1 MTKSPKKRSRSVKH
15 LIQSSDKGNFHS
27 SYQLYRNYFEGKNV
41 EKKDEG
47 LAYEYLEKVESALID
62 KNFVLSSMHLTDF
75 RRFKTLDISFDE
87 KVTVVIGDN
96 GAGKTSIAEAI
107 AKTFSWFNNNLE
119 KIDVNG
125 RPILE
130 SDIHVNSKEYSEI
143 ATTFKFD
150 KVNTFDTSIGS
161 TVSGYEGRSPTD
173 VVAIRQIAYMYKTV
187 AKNPLIHLPLL
198 VFYSVERSDFSL
210 SSTITET
217 ASGDSIT
224 NRFSDLK
231 TAVDGSGKLE
241 DFSKLY
247 IELFNQAQGEET
259 KEVKELK
266 LQIDILQSTIDDVYA
281 GQELPENDVFNA
293 KLNIRKQEL
302 ENLIKTTS
310 SGKYQRHLELVNQ
323 AIEALVPEI
332 KNLDVDRSS
341 GKARLMVENFGNRIN
356 IAQLSQGQKMLVAL
370 SGDLARRLVRL
381 NPDSDAPLHGHGIVV
396 IDEIELHLHPKW
408 QQEILIGLQETFP
421 NLQFIVTTHSPQVLS
436 TVDKECIR
444 ILRFD
449 GNDVASIDKPRF
461 QTKGVCSSD
470 VLEQIMGTFSV
481 PPVPEANWLSDYSV
495 MIEENIWKSDE
506 GVKLFDEIVQH
517 FGSDHPEVVKI
528 KGDIRTQEFKLK
540 ARALKGY

>member
-1 MTKSPKKRSRSVKH
+1 KKRSRSVKH

>member
-1 MTKSPKKRSRSVKH
+1 MAKSPQKRSRSVKH

-41 EKKDEG
+41 ENKDKN
-47 LAYEYLEKVESALID
+47 LAYEYLDKVESALIE
-62 KNFVLSSMHLTDF
+62 KKFFLSSMHLTDF
-75 RRFKTLDISFDE
+75 RRFKSLDISFHD

-96 GAGKTSIAEAI
+96 GSGKTSIAEAI
-107 AKTFSWFNNNLE
+107 AKILSWFNNNLE
-119 KIDVNG
+119 KADVNG
-125 RPILE
+125 RPIKE

-143 ATTFKFD
+143 ATTFEFDKINKFD
-150 KVNTFDTSIGS
+150 VSIGS

-173 VVAIRQIAYMYKTV
+173 AVEIKQVAYMYKATS
-187 AKNPLIHLPLL
+187 KNPLIYLPLL

-217 ASGDSIT
+217 ASGDSVT

-231 TAVDGSGKLE
+231 TAVDGSRKLE

-247 IELFNQAQGEET
+247 IELFNQAHGEESD
-259 KEVKELK
+259 EVKELK

-281 GQELPENDVFNA
+281 GQEPPENDLLNA
-293 KLNIRKQEL
+293 KLNIRKQDL
-302 ENLIKTTS
+302 DRLMKTTS

-323 AIEALVPEI
+323 AIEAIVPEI
-332 KNLDVDRSS
+332 KNFDVDRSS
-341 GKARLMVENFGNRIN
+341 GKARLMVENFGKRIN

-381 NPDSDAPLHGHGIVV
+381 NPNADAPLRGHGIVV

-408 QQEILIGLQETFP
+408 QQAVLISLLKTFP

-436 TVDKECIR
+436 TVDKERIR

-449 GNDVASIDKPRF
+449 GNDFASIEKPRF
-461 QTKGVCSSD
+461 QTQGVSSSD
-470 VLEQIMGTFSV
+470 VLEQIMETFSV
-481 PPVPEANWLSDYSV
+481 PDLTEANWLSDYSG
-495 MIEENIWKSDE
+495 MIEENTWKSDE
-506 GVKLFDEIVQH
+506 GVELFYKIVNH
-517 FGSDHPEVVKI
+517 FGYDHPEVIKI
-528 KGDIRTQEFKLK
+528 KGDIRTKEFKLK
-540 ARALKGY
+540 AREIKGN

>member
-266 LQIDILQSTIDDVYA
+266 LQIDFLQSTIDDVYA

-449 GNDVASIDKPRF
+449 GNGVASIDKPRF

>member
-1 MTKSPKKRSRSVKH
+1 
-15 LIQSSDKGNFHS
+15 
-27 SYQLYRNYFEGKNV
+27 
-41 EKKDEG
+41 
-47 LAYEYLEKVESALID
+47 
-62 KNFVLSSMHLTDF
+62 MHLTDF

>member
-1 MTKSPKKRSRSVKH
+1 MTKSPKKISRSVKH

-62 KNFVLSSMHLTDF
+62 KKFVLSSMHLTDF
-75 RRFKTLDISFDE
+75 RRFKTLDISFDD

-96 GAGKTSIAEAI
+96 GSGKTSITEAI

-187 AKNPLIHLPLL
+187 AKNPSIYLPLL

-266 LQIDILQSTIDDVYA
+266 LKIDILQSTIDDVYT
-281 GQELPENDVFNA
+281 GQELPENDVFND

-302 ENLIKTTS
+302 EKLIKTTS

-481 PPVPEANWLSDYSV
+481 PPVSEANWLSDYSV
-495 MIEENIWKSDE
+495 MIEENIWKSGE

-528 KGDIRTQEFKLK
+528 KGDIKTQEFKLK
-540 ARALKGY
+540 ARALKGH

>member
-41 EKKDEG
+41 ENKDEG

-161 TVSGYEGRSPTD
+161 IVSGYEGRSPTD

-310 SGKYQRHLELVNQ
+310 SGKYQRHLDLVNQ

-481 PPVPEANWLSDYSV
+481 PPVSEANWLSDYSV

-540 ARALKGY
+540 ARALKGH

>member
-41 EKKDEG
+41 ENKDEG
-47 LAYEYLEKVESALID
+47 LAHEYLEKVESALID

-125 RPILE
+125 RPVLE

-161 TVSGYEGRSPTD
+161 IVSGYEGRSPTN

-310 SGKYQRHLELVNQ
+310 SGKYQRHLDLVNQ

-421 NLQFIVTTHSPQVLS
+421 NLQLIVTTHSPQVLS

-481 PPVPEANWLSDYSV
+481 PPVSEANWLSDYSV

-540 ARALKGY
+540 ARALKGH

>member
-1 MTKSPKKRSRSVKH
+1 MTKSPKKISRSVKH

-62 KNFVLSSMHLTDF
+62 KKFVLSSMHLTDF
-75 RRFKTLDISFDE
+75 RRFKTLDISFDD

-96 GAGKTSIAEAI
+96 GSGKTSITEAI

-187 AKNPLIHLPLL
+187 AKNPSIHLPLL

-266 LQIDILQSTIDDVYA
+266 LKIDILQSTIDDVYT
-281 GQELPENDVFNA
+281 GQELPENDVFND

-302 ENLIKTTS
+302 EKLIKTTS

-481 PPVPEANWLSDYSV
+481 PPVSEANWLSDYSV

-528 KGDIRTQEFKLK
+528 KGDIKTQEFKLK
-540 ARALKGY
+540 ARALKGH

>member
-224 NRFSDLK
+224 NRFSDL
-231 TAVDGSGKLE
+231 
-241 DFSKLY
+241 
-247 IELFNQAQGEET
+247 
-259 KEVKELK
+259 
-266 LQIDILQSTIDDVYA
+266 
-281 GQELPENDVFNA
+281 
-293 KLNIRKQEL
+293 
-302 ENLIKTTS
+302 
-310 SGKYQRHLELVNQ
+310 
-323 AIEALVPEI
+323 
-332 KNLDVDRSS
+332 
-341 GKARLMVENFGNRIN
+341 
-356 IAQLSQGQKMLVAL
+356 
-370 SGDLARRLVRL
+370 
-381 NPDSDAPLHGHGIVV
+381 
-396 IDEIELHLHPKW
+396 
-408 QQEILIGLQETFP
+408 
-421 NLQFIVTTHSPQVLS
+421 
-436 TVDKECIR
+436 
-444 ILRFD
+444 
-449 GNDVASIDKPRF
+449 
-461 QTKGVCSSD
+461 
-470 VLEQIMGTFSV
+470 
-481 PPVPEANWLSDYSV
+481 
-495 MIEENIWKSDE
+495 
-506 GVKLFDEIVQH
+506 
-517 FGSDHPEVVKI
+517 
-528 KGDIRTQEFKLK
+528 
-540 ARALKGY
+540 

>member
-1 MTKSPKKRSRSVKH
+1 M
-15 LIQSSDKGNFHS
+15 
-27 SYQLYRNYFEGKNV
+27 
-41 EKKDEG
+41 
-47 LAYEYLEKVESALID
+47 
-62 KNFVLSSMHLTDF
+62 
-75 RRFKTLDISFDE
+75 
-87 KVTVVIGDN
+87 
-96 GAGKTSIAEAI
+96 
-107 AKTFSWFNNNLE
+107 
-119 KIDVNG
+119 
-125 RPILE
+125 
-130 SDIHVNSKEYSEI
+130 
-143 ATTFKFD
+143 
-150 KVNTFDTSIGS
+150 
-161 TVSGYEGRSPTD
+161 
-173 VVAIRQIAYMYKTV
+173 
-187 AKNPLIHLPLL
+187 
-198 VFYSVERSDFSL
+198 
-210 SSTITET
+210 
-217 ASGDSIT
+217 
-224 NRFSDLK
+224 
-231 TAVDGSGKLE
+231 DGSGKLE